1 MKGNKLILLIV
12 IIFIFQLLVIGCS
25 TKEDKVSDEA
35 ITEKEEIKEID
46 NKKEEER
53 KAAEEEERK
62 KQEQEQEELEKKE
75 QEEVLKNNIVDVNSV
90 VLESDYLNNINEP
103 LEFEID
109 QNNAMIGDLEKDK
122 VEININENTFD
133 EKFVINISNPKSV
146 PEINKDEGVLLGSPI
161 AIEIDSEN
169 KRLNDEVIITLKL
182 AENDLID
189 IKHGDDIWVAYFNG
203 VNWDYIL
210 PSEVNLEEGYLKFGT
225 YHFSWFS
232 KVKPTKEER
241 IKKFIN
247 TKSTADWA
255 INNGAKGKDEVLEK
269 LVNDIVKNKFG
280 VVDKSFSQDIIEGLM
295 SQNDYTKLLVS
306 YNNNKNEKTNDAF
319 NLDLSV
325 MVGKQVFKSVEKFKV
340 LESFKGSPLQNALGT
355 AADKAGKINTGINVL
370 KFASEGKYEDAAKEF
385 SKELIS
391 SFPVGKFLQTGA
403 VVIDRQINRWKSE
416 EMDAAYKVFI
426 NGADSIVPFWGY
438 QVEKGNFEQ
447 LWDQMSGIREKIYS
461 DAIAD
466 YAKLHNL
473 GTDAYG
479 KPNVD
484 MLGDTALD
492 KIRSD
497 AKANIKAEFIKRRD
511 NEAEIDKINEINM
524 ELIKEFE
531 NANLF
536 SNIRYGYDTD
546 KMSLEDR
553 MKELFEIR
561 DRILKDVNKPLG
573 IKRGSLGENITASH
587 VAMLTQALKNSE
599 NGEEK
604 YQELLIKLGYV
615 KETTLKDI
623 EGEWT
628 NVTAFVK
635 EAVLNPEIEKIIKN
649 GASDNEDLEGCDEE
663 LDEIGDEVAKAI
675 TEFVKALNGSTLEAN
690 FTIVSISENEGS
702 IKVNIN
708 FSDDFEN
715 ADLEPFVCSYNN
727 GKLFSEGE
735 IDLEENG
742 SLKYKVDLKF
752 SKKGNEMISEGTIDM
767 TSYAKG
773 IEFIRFSFKID
784 GKREIK

>member
-1 MKGNKLILLIV
+1 MNRNKLILLVIV
-12 IIFIFQLLVIGCS
+12 IFIFQLLVIGCS
-25 TKEDKVSDEA
+25 TKEDKVSDEV
-35 ITEKEEIKEID
+35 IIEKEAILVED
-46 NKKEEER
+46 ADDKK
-53 KAAEEEERK
+53 EEERK
-62 KQEQEQEELEKKE
+62 KQEKKE
-75 QEEVLKNNIVDVNSV
+75 QEKVLKSNIVDITNV
-90 VLESDYLNNINEP
+90 VLESDYVSNIDIP
-103 LEFEID
+103 LESEVD
-109 QNNAMIGDLEKDK
+109 QNNITIGDLEKDK
-122 VEININENTFD
+122 VEISIIENTFD
-133 EKFVINISNPKSV
+133 EKFTINISNPKSV
-146 PEINKDEGVLLGSPI
+146 PKINKDEGILLGAPI

-182 AENDLID
+182 AEDDLKD
-189 IKHGDDIWVAYFNG
+189 VKHGDEIWVAYFNG

-232 KVKPTKEER
+232 EVKPTKEER
-241 IKKFIN
+241 MKKFIN

-355 AADKAGKINTGINVL
+355 AADKAGKINTGVNIL

-403 VVIDRQINRWKSE
+403 AVIDKQINRWKSE
-416 EMDAAYKVFI
+416 EMEAAYKVYV

-447 LWDQMSGIREKIYS
+447 LWSQMSGIREKIYS
-461 DAIAD
+461 DAIKD

-492 KIRSD
+492 KIRNA
-497 AKANIKAEFIKRRD
+497 AKANIKLEFIKRKER
-511 NEAEIDKINEINM
+511 EAEIDEIKEINM

-531 NANLF
+531 KANLF
-536 SNIRYGYDTD
+536 KNVRYGYDTD

-561 DRILKDVNKPLG
+561 DRILNDVNKPLG
-573 IKRGSLGENITASH
+573 IKRGALGENITVNH
-587 VAMLTQALKNSE
+587 VAMLTQVLKNAE
-599 NGEEK
+599 DPEKK

-623 EGEWT
+623 EGEWS

-635 EAVLNPEIEKIIKN
+635 EAVLNPEVEKMIKT
-649 GASDNEDLEGCDEE
+649 GISDSEDLEGCDED
-663 LDEIGDEVAKAI
+663 LNEIGDEVAQSIIK
-675 TEFVKALNGSTLEAN
+675 FVEALNGATLEAD
-690 FTIVSISENEGS
+690 FTIIAISENEGS

-715 ADLEPFVCSYNN
+715 ADMDPFVCSYNN
-727 GKLFSEGE
+727 GKLFSEGVM
-735 IDLEENG
+735 DLDEDG

-752 SKKGNEMISEGTIDM
+752 TEKGNEIISVGSIDM
-767 TSYAKG
+767 TSFVDG
-773 IEFIRFSFKID
+773 VEFVRFSFKID
-784 GKREIK
+784 SKREKK